1 MLFPLFAVHGS
12 KGSVRCN
19 PNRES
24 LYGLLLLVRVV
35 RVVRGSWNLKQSV
48 PCSSDTVQGRE
59 GRKETGVSAIF
70 PCSRRSR
77 VSRFIEL
84 GVGGGVSPGDGGCV
98 SRLPESGRWRR

>member
-35 RVVRGSWNLKQSV
+35 RVVRGSWNLKGSV
-48 PCSSDTVQGRE
+48 PCSPEEVLEGEGGKVKRSVRSNSNREIRESLYCLFLLVRTV
-59 GRKETGVSAIF
+59 
-70 PCSRRSR
+70 R
-77 VSRFIEL
+77 VVRGS
-84 GVGGGVSPGDGGCV
+84 
-98 SRLPESGRWRR
+98 